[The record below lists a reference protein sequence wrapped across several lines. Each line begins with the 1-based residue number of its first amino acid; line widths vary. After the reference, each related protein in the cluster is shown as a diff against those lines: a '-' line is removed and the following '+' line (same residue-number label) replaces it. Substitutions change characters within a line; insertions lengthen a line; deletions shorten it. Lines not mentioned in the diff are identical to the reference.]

1 MPLRPLVAVL
11 CAVLVLSA
19 VACADLA
26 AKMRRVTYPPDFR
39 YIERSQLQSA
49 MWRLAYDVRELDQLM
64 RTPPPIDA
72 VRHDATVRLLNDL
85 LVATDALRGGGQ
97 PTNHPLLT
105 DHVGRFR
112 LDVSLALAAVQAD
125 PPSYYLVGSV
135 TGACLACHG
144 PST

>member
-1 MPLRPLVAVL
+1 MPIRPLVAAC
-11 CAVLVLSA
+11 CAALVLGA
-19 VACADLA
+19 VACADLV

-64 RTPPPIDA
+64 RTPPIDA
-72 VRHDATVRLLNDL
+72 ARHDATVRLLNDL
-85 LVATDALRGGGQ
+85 LVATDALRGGGR

-112 LDVSLALAAVQAD
+112 LDVSLALAGVQAD

-135 TGACLACHG
+135 TGACLGCHG